1 MSGNFRCFLSDRCG
15 DRLGVPPDNRS
26 SAKIFC
32 GPFWVLMNESN
43 EQTLAQDRVHIACWL
58 LVSERRSAFIEPSL
72 SGGGQQ
78 ELHSPARTLRC
89 NSYQLPYGQSFECLQ
104 AAALGYAGRRLHPIR
119 SVDPDL
125 DQNQQEKI
133 QILFYPLIGFRR

>member
-1 MSGNFRCFLSDRCG
+1 MAGNFRGFLSDICG
-15 DRLGVPPDNRS
+15 DKLGVPPYNRS

-43 EQTLAQDRVHIACWL
+43 DQTLAQDRIHIACRL
-58 LVSERRSAFIEPSL
+58 LVSKMRRAFIEPSP
-72 SGGGQQ
+72 SGCGQQ
-78 ELHSPARTLRC
+78 ELYSPPRTLRC
-89 NSYQLPYGQSFECLQ
+89 DSYQFPYGQSFEGLQ
-104 AAALGYAGRRLHPIR
+104 AAALGYAGRCLHPIR

-133 QILFYPLIGFRR
+133 QILFYPLIGF